1 MRYCNRTR
9 EIIHSSYKSASI
21 EEIQEIIRLNGL
33 RERSETNLNA
43 YITRLFKKDKLK
55 EFRRKK
61 VEEWALN
68 NPITYRAKT
77 LYSGAKTRAK
87 EKGIDFNL
95 TVEWIE
101 EKLNRGTCEVSGTPF
116 YIKEYSTRSEY
127 KKVHPHSPSLDQIR
141 PSGGYTMDNVQVVC
155 DQVNKFKG
163 DRHISSMVVIAQNF
177 LNEYTRRNTPI
188 IKVSV

>member
-21 EEIQEIIRLNGL
+21 EEIQEILKLNGL
-33 RERSETNLNA
+33 RDRSETNLNA
-43 YITRLFKKDKLK
+43 YITRLIKKDRLK
-55 EFRRKK
+55 EVRRKK

-77 LYSGAKTRAK
+77 LYGGAKARAK

-116 YIKEYSTRSEY
+116 YIKEYSTRYEY
-127 KKVHPHSPSLDQIR
+127 KKVHPHSPSLDQIK

-177 LNEYTRRNTPI
+177 LNEYTRRNTPV